1 MKRVLP
7 SYEDLI
13 LETEEGEIS
22 ENNGNGIFDVT
33 EEVLEGD
40 EDYGLGLKPVLP
52 VGKYDSTFKEG
63 DEPTS
68 GEQYLCIVRSQRSKL
83 NKIFSCPVSSTDSGV
98 SLNDLFKKYGTG
110 QQSQLEVDRKWADDF
125 WKCYTENELSVLE
138 RFNLI
143 QDEREDGYGGT
154 LDDFILNPTDCFT
167 KLYVTDEI
175 SPTLT
180 RLKALREDQLLV
192 EKLLSNHKKWL
203 ENEPIV
209 DDPDTLNKFVTWLHA
224 LLLLRDSR
232 LTSPEIALLR
242 QLATVLC
249 SEKYRSI
256 ESFREIVLI
265 IVKKYTQN
273 DLIKFI

>member
-68 GEQYLCIVRSQRSKL
+68 GEQYLCTVRSQRSKL

-265 IVKKYTQN
+265 IVKKYAQN